1 LVLPLLKNE
10 LITLLF
16 EIDQS
21 RYSRFLSQGERSVAS
36 LNLDR
41 VCICPREPHCRA
53 ATYLELEV
61 EMLPDGNEEDLHR
74 LVAALESEWGLMP
87 EGRSK
92 FQRGLALCGSRAAFG
107 WKAE

>member
-1 LVLPLLKNE
+1 
-10 LITLLF
+10 
-16 EIDQS
+16 
-21 RYSRFLSQGERSVAS
+21 
-36 LNLDR
+36 
-41 VCICPREPHCRA
+41 
-53 ATYLELEV
+53 LEV